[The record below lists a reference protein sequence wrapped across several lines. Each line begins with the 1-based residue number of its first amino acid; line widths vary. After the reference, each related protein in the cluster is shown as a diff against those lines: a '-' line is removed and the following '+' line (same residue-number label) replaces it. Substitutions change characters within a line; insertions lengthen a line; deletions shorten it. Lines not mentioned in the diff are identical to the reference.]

1 MTGTRDLKKIG
12 YELLEKLDAAMVEA
26 SGGKIGY
33 AVYLHNYMN
42 RKIAEKGSED
52 WLYSKDLCETILSDP
67 KVGAIHKTL
76 MDLTAQYEA
85 EGVEAA
91 RVFTEGGVW
100 FLLSQRG

>member
-42 RKIAEKGSED
+42 RKIAEKG
-52 WLYSKDLCETILSDP
+52 
-67 KVGAIHKTL
+67 
-76 MDLTAQYEA
+76 
-85 EGVEAA
+85 
-91 RVFTEGGVW
+91 
-100 FLLSQRG
+100 